1 MYEEPYSWSNLT
13 LRTQQSKLKAE
24 SPTQADVENSSG
36 VRQHET
42 CPKQGA
48 AAVAV
53 AFRSQ
58 ATADVEVESVGCL
71 GQCGNGPM
79 VVVLP
84 EKIWYAQ
91 VTVEDVP
98 RIVEQHF
105 QGGKP
110 VREKLY
116 SKFHPH
122 QQSKGIWLMAVGVVL
137 GLLGLLW
144 WLIASQT

>member
-1 MYEEPYSWSNLT
+1 MKRARL
-13 LRTQQSKLKAE
+13 
-24 SPTQADVENSSG
+24 
-36 VRQHET
+36 
-42 CPKQGA
+42 QGA
-48 AAVAV
+48 AAVAQ

-58 ATADVEVESVGCL
+58 ATADVEVQSVGCL

-91 VTVEDVP
+91 VTVGDVP
-98 RIVEQHF
+98 KIVEQHL

-122 QQSKGIWLMAVGVVL
+122 KQSRYIWLMAVGLVL
-137 GLLGLLW
+137 GLLGSQYFSVHNW
-144 WLIASQT
+144 GMSHDASLEGVNLDWSWYLHL

>member
-1 MYEEPYSWSNLT
+1 MKRARL
-13 LRTQQSKLKAE
+13 
-24 SPTQADVENSSG
+24 
-36 VRQHET
+36 
-42 CPKQGA
+42 QGA
-48 AAVAV
+48 AAVAQ

-58 ATADVEVESVGCL
+58 ATADVEIQSVGCL

-91 VTVEDVP
+91 VTVGDVP
-98 RIVEQHF
+98 KIVEQHL

-122 QQSKGIWLMAVGVVL
+122 KQSRYIWLMAVGLVL
-137 GLLGLLW
+137 GLLGLLL
-144 WLIASQT
+144 WLIASQTYYFAYKETRRSLSHQLIIKTDLDEKNERQTVC